1 MFVLET
7 QIIIIII
14 SHKSSCAQTR
24 QPRMAVS
31 NPEWGWLKPWIP
43 PIRPII
49 SQHACPCVRHTCPS
63 TESIVFLI
71 ICTHWRT
78 VDTPVSTV
86 VCGLEVHCHLFS
98 YVLYIYLYLYTK
110 YKTHPWTPWLCI
122 GSESSFALANGV
134 TCSVSKGP
142 LGWQTPC
149 VPQRQEGVMS
159 LSFGGAPL
167 ASPWGRYRWV
177 CRLWAWRRTDAP
189 NTSVQW
195 NAGQGAAATA

>member
-1 MFVLET
+1 MCPDTPAQDGRIQSWMRL
-7 QIIIIII
+7 IKALDP
-14 SHKSSCAQTR
+14 SHKTYY
-24 QPRMAVS
+24 
-31 NPEWGWLKPWIP
+31 IP
-43 PIRPII
+43 
-49 SQHACPCVRHTCPS
+49 TCMSLRKTYLPLHR
-63 TESIVFLI
+63 IYRFLI